1 MVPSNQN
8 CLTFGWKQVYFL
20 LLYLDL
26 LWANLV
32 LITCQWLHWPSSVTC
47 MSLFHLT
54 QRTCSDVR
62 IVLLL
67 LMLHKTNV
75 QSTPARTISADLEC
89 GGCLSPRLGPHS
101 ICLAEYEQD
110 RLLIHAKRRQRQ
122 IDPSLPH
129 AHLNAPTGMQTS
141 VLKCMHTHTYTHAHI
156 YQHDRWEKTQRS
168 AVSRASLRQDSGS
181 FTSPWLRRLSWPKAI
196 HGRCSLTYSRGQ
208 QPF

>member
-122 IDPSLPH
+122 ILHFPTHIWTHRLACRQVSS
-129 AHLNAPTGMQTS
+129 NACT
-141 VLKCMHTHTYTHAHI
+141 HTHIRTH
-156 YQHDRWEKTQRS
+156 
-168 AVSRASLRQDSGS
+168 
-181 FTSPWLRRLSWPKAI
+181 TSISMIDGKRHK
-196 HGRCSLTYSRGQ
+196 GQ
-208 QPF
+208 QSAGLHLDKTRVLLHHLDLGDWADPKPSTVAAV